1 MHDKNYITKKNYI
14 PICYNT
20 YLYSKY
26 TKYGNLE
33 NETSKNIKITI
44 QLCNTILIIVM
55 FSIIL
60 IHRNGYKKIR
70 STILVLIVVITF
82 YFR

>member
-1 MHDKNYITKKNYI
+1 MHDKSYITKKKYYI

-20 YLYSKY
+20 YLYSKC

-44 QLCNTILIIVM
+44 QLCNIILIIEI

-60 IHRNGYKKIR
+60 VHRDGYKKVR
-70 STILVLIVVITF
+70 CTILIVVITF